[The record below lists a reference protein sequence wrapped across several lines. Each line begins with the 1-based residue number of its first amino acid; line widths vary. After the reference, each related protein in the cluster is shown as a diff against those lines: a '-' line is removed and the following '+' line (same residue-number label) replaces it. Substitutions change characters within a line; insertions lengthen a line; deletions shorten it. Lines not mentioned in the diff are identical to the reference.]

1 MHNSSILVHSPAA
14 KNPRT
19 FFSKSVLSLAIAAAI
34 PATAMAQAEPQVGPV
49 EEVLVTGIRASLQR
63 AQALKMNNSSVVE
76 AISAE
81 DIGKLPDSS
90 IAESIARLPGLAA
103 QRLDGRASS
112 VSVRGLAEGFSATT
126 FNGREQVSI
135 GDNRGV
141 EFDLYP
147 SEIMGAV
154 VVHKTP
160 DASLVTQGIGGTIDL
175 QTVRPLE
182 YGKKSVSATLRG
194 EYNDIGKL
202 NADGND
208 TGLRGSVGYIDQF
221 ADNTIGVAL
230 TYAHMDSPNQE
241 ERWQTWGFPE
251 DANGN
256 LVLGGA
262 KPFVRSSTLTRDT
275 LMGVLQF
282 RPNDRLDIT
291 LDALYIDFQD
301 DKILRGIEIPAAWG
315 QGSVEA
321 LNVDNGFVT
330 EGIIHDQR
338 VVVRND
344 FEKREAEMAAFGGN
358 FGYIL
363 NEDWSVQGDVS
374 YSQVDRQVWSL
385 ESYSGTGRGDSM
397 GAADDIHF
405 LLDGAK
411 SATFTP
417 GLDYSDDSLI
427 LMGGPLSWG
436 GGNTFD
442 AAADDQDGF
451 INLPEIEDELT
462 TLRLSA
468 ERNFED
474 GMISSVEFGINFSD
488 RQKTKQDR
496 GLFLTLPQY
505 PDMLP
510 VPDEYR
516 VDNTSLDF
524 IGMGEM
530 LSYDSF
536 GFYSDGNYI
545 ETEASLTDASRTIN
559 SWVVNE
565 EVTTGYVK
573 ADIQDEWFGFSVT
586 GNVGL
591 QAVNTKQSSDGNA
604 VTVVDGLAEVEKVYR
619 EDTYTEFLPSL
630 NLSTEIADAQFVRL
644 GLSRTL
650 SRSRMDRMNS
660 SFGYSF
666 NDANNVPG
674 ATPYRSPWSGNGGN
688 TELQP
693 YIANQFDLSYENYFS
708 DEGYYSAAFFY
719 KDLTNWQFETP
730 VLTDFSDVPTPNGQ
744 EAVIDEGIVSSW
756 DNTDGGFVRGLEL
769 SASLPGHLLSETL
782 DGFGAIVSAT
792 YLDSSVSFD
801 ATTSFDDNG
810 NAVTETFDI
819 DVPGLSRRVYNAT
832 LYYEKRGFQIR
843 TSLRKRSNFQGEV
856 SDISF
861 TRIPVNVLGNEI
873 VDAQIS
879 YDFSE
884 SDITS
889 LQGLTLTL
897 QGQNLTDEP
906 FVTTTSEGDP
916 RQIRDY
922 QKFGRNFL
930 LGASYKF

>member
-1 MHNSSILVHSPAA
+1 MITIKKLLLPSAISCIVAGTAGSPAFA
-14 KNPRT
+14 QNPTDSSDRST
-19 FFSKSVLSLAIAAAI
+19 V
-34 PATAMAQAEPQVGPV
+34 T
-49 EEVLVTGIRASLQR
+49 EEVVVTGIRASLQR
-63 AQALKMNNSSVVE
+63 AQELKMQNTSVVE
-76 AISAE
+76 VISAE

-112 VSVRGLAEGFSATT
+112 VSVRGLGEDFSATT

-160 DASLVTQGIGGTIDL
+160 DASLMTQGIGGTIDL
-175 QTVRPLE
+175 QSVRPLDH
-182 YGKKSVSATLRG
+182 GTQSISATLRG

-202 NADGND
+202 NADGDD
-208 TGLRGSVGYIDQF
+208 TGVRGSVGYIDQF

-251 DANGN
+251 DADGN
-256 LVLGGA
+256 FVLGGA

-275 LMGVLQF
+275 VMGVLQF
-282 RPNDRLDIT
+282 QPNDKLDLT
-291 LDALYIDFQD
+291 LDALYIDFRD

-321 LNVDNGFVT
+321 LQVEDGFVT

-344 FEKREAEMAAFGGN
+344 FEKREAEMMAFGGN
-358 FGYIL
+358 LAYTL
-363 NEDWSVQGDVS
+363 TDNWSVEADIS
-374 YSQVDRQVWSL
+374 HSRVDRRVWSL
-385 ESYSGTGRGDSM
+385 ESYSGTGRGDA
-397 GAADDIHF
+397 GGVADDIHF
-405 LLDGAK
+405 SLKEGAK
-411 SATFTP
+411 GATFTP

-427 LMGGPLSWG
+427 LLTSPLSWG

-468 ERNFED
+468 ERAFD
-474 GMISSVEFGINFSD
+474 SGMFSSVEFGVNLSD
-488 RQKTKQDR
+488 REKTKQDR

-505 PDMLP
+505 PDSLP

-516 VDNTSLDF
+516 VADTSLDF

-530 LSYDSF
+530 VSYDSF
-536 GFYSDGNYI
+536 AFYSDGNYV
-545 ETEASLTDASRTIN
+545 ETEASLTDASRTVN
-559 SWVVNE
+559 SWVVAE
-565 EVTTGYVK
+565 EVTTGYIK
-573 ADIQDEWFGFSVT
+573 GNIQDEWFGLNII
-586 GNVGL
+586 GNIGL
-591 QAVNTKQSSDGNA
+591 QAVSTKQSSDGNA
-604 VTVVDGLAEVEKVYR
+604 VTIDENGLAQVEKVYR

-630 NLSTEIADAQFVRL
+630 NLNAEVADAQFVRL

-666 NDANNVPG
+666 NDANNIPG

-688 TELQP
+688 TDLRP
-693 YIANQFDLSYENYFS
+693 YIANQFDLTYENYFS
-708 DEGYYSAAFFY
+708 TEGYYSAAVFY

-730 VLTDFSDVPTPNGQ
+730 TLTDFSGVPTPNGQ
-744 EAVIDEGIVSSW
+744 DPVIDQGIVSSW
-756 DNTDGGFVRGLEL
+756 ENTEGGFVKGLEL
-769 SASLPGHLLSETL
+769 SASLPGSLVSDAL
-782 DGFGAIVSAT
+782 DGFGAILSAT

-801 ATTSFDDNG
+801 ATTSFDESG
-810 NAVTETFDI
+810 NPATETFDI
-819 DVPGLSRRVYNAT
+819 NVPGLSEAIYNAT
-832 LYYEKRGFQIR
+832 VYYEKRGFQVR
-843 TSLRKRSNFQGEV
+843 ASMRKRSDFQGEV
-856 SDISF
+856 SNISF

-879 YDFSE
+879 YDFAE
-884 SDITS
+884 SGFES

-906 FVTTTSEGDP
+906 FITTVSEDDD
-916 RQIRDY
+916 RLIRDY
-922 QKFGRNFL
+922 QQFGRNFL